1 MAGDRGLRFPEL
13 TQSACQHIDLPKDTT
28 DGYSTS
34 RTCEIGVSNAA
45 GLYFRSILYLI
56 DAATKPKEGLK
67 GKLGELP
74 QQGVGQDG
82 KRPSLT
88 SVHEMGGPAGGATNV

>member
-13 TQSACQHIDLPKDTT
+13 TESACQHIDLPANVT

-45 GLYFRSILYLI
+45 GLHFRSVLFLV
-56 DAATKPKEGLK
+56 DQATKRKQGAVEQA
-67 GKLGELP
+67 GELP
-74 QQGVGQDG
+74 QQAVGQDG

-88 SVHEMGGPAGGATNV
+88 NVHEMGGAGGGTTNV

>member
-13 TQSACQHIDLPKDTT
+13 TASACQHIDLPKDVT

-45 GLYFRSILYLI
+45 NLHFRSILFLF
-56 DAATKPKEGLK
+56 DEASKAKPGFREKA
-67 GKLGELP
+67 GELP
-74 QQGVGQDG
+74 QQQVGQDG

-88 SVHEMGGPAGGATNV
+88 NVHEMGGAGGGVTRV